1 MLEKRVGGLVLC
13 GGRARR
19 MGSDKAWLPFGAEYL
34 LQRVV
39 RVVKEIAGPV
49 VVAAR
54 QDQVLPLLSPG
65 VALVRDEYENVG
77 PLAGLSAGLAAL
89 EGSCDTAIV
98 VACDHPLITAGFLR
112 SLVRS
117 LRRDDSAIV
126 PVDADRHYP
135 LLAAYR
141 VSVRR
146 YVDANIEAGRYRV
159 IEFLNDCGATR
170 IDTADLCDD
179 VTDQGVFMNINEPE
193 GYEQALTVLGL
204 R

>member
-1 MLEKRVGGLVLC
+1 MLEKRAGGLVLC
-13 GGRARR
+13 GGRGRR
-19 MGSDKAWLPFGAEYL
+19 MGSDKAWLPFGAEFL

-39 RVVKEIAGPV
+39 RVVKEFAGPV

-54 QDQVLPLLSPG
+54 QGQVLPPLPPD
-65 VALVRDEYENVG
+65 VALVRDEHENVG

-89 EGSCDTAIV
+89 EDSCDTAVV
-98 VACDHPLITAGFLR
+98 VACDHPLVTSGFLEK
-112 SLVRS
+112 LVRS
-117 LRRDDSAIV
+117 LRGDDSAIV

-146 YVDANIEAGRYRV
+146 HVDANIRAGRYRL
-159 IEFLNDCGATR
+159 IAFLNDCNATM

-179 VTDQGVFMNINEPE
+179 ATDQGVLMNVNGPE
-193 GYEQALTVLGL
+193 AYRQALTVLGL